1 MLGERHPDYAD
12 SLNNLAD
19 LLESQGDYAAA
30 RPLYEQALAIRKE
43 VLGERHPDYATSLNN
58 LADLLE
64 SQGDYAAAR
73 PLYEQALAIRKEVL
87 GERHP
92 DYANSLTNLAFLLW
106 AQRDYAARGPAPEAS
121 PRDRPGQPR
130 PGRRRP
136 VRAPATGHGTATC
149 AGNSMPTSRWRRWP
163 SSLPGTPTAMCL
175 PPRAPS
181 LRSSGGSA
189 SSGGGSRP
197 IPGPRPPSASPTTSR
212 RSSNWRPWLW
222 PRPIPSRPRPGE
234 TKIADLARRT
244 DELEAELA
252 RLDAGFRAERAEAS
266 RTPEQLQAALPPGTA
281 LVDLLVYTAYQ
292 PPAQGKGKF
301 QTERRLVAFVV
312 RPDRPIA
319 RVDLGPIAPIL
330 KAIDEWRPLLVGGK
344 TAPAASDP
352 AQTLRRLIWEPVEPH
367 LEGIASVLVS
377 PDGAL
382 GLVPL
387 AALPGKEPSR
397 YLIEERSIAVVPVPR
412 MLGSATTIAAQAQGS
427 RAAQPEPV
435 PSLLLAGDIDYG
447 GDPGT
452 GADRGAS
459 RSAAVGTRAG
469 LLPDFKALRDTRGE
483 ILEVRDSFEG
493 HFPDAAAQVL
503 RGDKATEEAFR
514 RQAPRSRYLH
524 LATHGYFAPPELRS
538 ALGPDDLKAAKA
550 GIDALGGAGVA
561 GYHPGLLS
569 GIAMAGANRRPT
581 PIGQDDGI
589 LTAMEVAELDLSG
602 VELAVLSACET
613 GLGEVAGGEGLLGL
627 QRAFQVAGARSVVA
641 SLWTIG
647 DEPTRAL
654 MSRFYENLWR
664 KGQPPAEALREAQLS
679 MLRGSLWRGTAEAG
693 DRRAEVGPAAAA
705 LLGRIRPEH
714 RPALSSGR
722 DRPFSGPPEPCFAVT
737 LFCRPEGAET
747 GKPRA
752 TPWGS

>member
-1 MLGERHPDYAD
+1 MPPPGPSSRRPWR
-12 SLNNLAD
+12 S
-19 LLESQGDYAAA
+19 A
-30 RPLYEQALAIRKE
+30 RRCW
-43 VLGERHPDYATSLNN
+43 ATATLSTPR
-58 LADLLE
+58 AW
-64 SQGDYAAAR
+64 STCR
-73 PLYEQALAIRKEVL
+73 C
-87 GERHP
+87 
-92 DYANSLTNLAFLLW
+92 LLW
-106 AQRDYAARGPAPEAS
+106 ARRDYAGAAPFLKQALEIAQGNLDLAAAAQSERQQLAMATDLHRYLDAYLSLAPMAKLSPGDAYRHVLAS
-121 PRDRPGQPR
+121 KGAIFERQQRLRVQ
-130 PGRRRP
+130 RRRFQADP
-136 VRAPATGHGTATC
+136 RSPAARRFADYEQTVKQLAALALATPDPKQ
-149 AGNSMPTSRWRRWP
+149 AQTWR
-163 SSLPGTPTAMCL
+163 
-175 PPRAPS
+175 
-181 LRSSGGSA
+181 
-189 SSGGGSRP
+189 
-197 IPGPRPPSASPTTSR
+197 
-212 RSSNWRPWLW
+212 
-222 PRPIPSRPRPGE
+222 

-266 RTPEQLQAALPPGTA
+266 RTPEQFQAALPPGTA
-281 LVDLLVYTAYQ
+281 LVDLLVYTACQ
-292 PPAQGKGKF
+292 PPAQGKGKIQF
-301 QTERRLVAFVV
+301 EPRLVAFVV
-312 RPDRPIA
+312 RRDRPIA
-319 RVDLGPIAPIL
+319 RIDLGLIAPIL
-330 KAIDEWRPLLVGGK
+330 KAIDEWRPILVGGK

-352 AQTLRRLIWEPVEPH
+352 ALTLRRLIWEPVESH

-387 AALPGKEPSR
+387 AALPGKEPNR

-412 MLGSATTIAAQAQGS
+412 MLGSATTIAVQAQGS

-447 GDPGT
+447 GDPGA

-459 RSAAVGTRAG
+459 RSAAVGTRVG
-469 LLPDFKALRDTRGE
+469 FLPDFKALREARGE

-493 HFPDAAAQVL
+493 HFPDIRAQVL

-550 GIDALGGAGVA
+550 GINALGGAGVA

-569 GIAMAGANRRPT
+569 GIAMTGANRRPT
-581 PIGQDDGI
+581 PIGEDDGI

-627 QRAFQVAGARSVVA
+627 QRAFQVAGAQSVVA

-664 KGQPPAEALREAQLS
+664 KGQPPAEALRDAQLS
-679 MLRGSLWRGTAEAG
+679 MLRGSLWRGTLKRETDG
-693 DRRAEVGPAAAA
+693 PKSDRLPPLYWAAFV
-705 LLGRIRPEH
+705 
-714 RPALSSGR
+714 LST
-722 DRPFSGPPEPCFAVT
+722 DR
-737 LFCRPEGAET
+737 L
-747 GKPRA
+747 
-752 TPWGS
+752 

>member
-1 MLGERHPDYAD
+1 MAQKLRGNLDAYLSLAPMAKLSPGDAYRHVLTAKGSVFEKQRRLRVQRRRFQAD
-12 SLNNLAD
+12 PR
-19 LLESQGDYAAA
+19 SQAA
-30 RPLYEQALAIRKE
+30 RRFADYEQTVKQLATLALAT
-43 VLGERHPDYATSLNN
+43 PD
-58 LADLLE
+58 
-64 SQGDYAAAR
+64 
-73 PLYEQALAIRKEVL
+73 PKQAQA
-87 GERHP
+87 
-92 DYANSLTNLAFLLW
+92 
-106 AQRDYAARGPAPEAS
+106 
-121 PRDRPGQPR
+121 
-130 PGRRRP
+130 
-136 VRAPATGHGTATC
+136 
-149 AGNSMPTSRWRRWP
+149 WR
-163 SSLPGTPTAMCL
+163 
-175 PPRAPS
+175 
-181 LRSSGGSA
+181 
-189 SSGGGSRP
+189 
-197 IPGPRPPSASPTTSR
+197 
-212 RSSNWRPWLW
+212 
-222 PRPIPSRPRPGE
+222 

-281 LVDLLVYTAYQ
+281 LVDLLVYTACQ
-292 PPAQGKGKF
+292 PPAQGKGSSRSNLAWSPSWCGAIGRSRGS
-301 QTERRLVAFVV
+301 TSGRSRRSS
-312 RPDRPIA
+312 RRST
-319 RVDLGPIAPIL
+319 
-330 KAIDEWRPLLVGGK
+330 EWRPLLVGGK

-387 AALPGKEPSR
+387 AALPGKEPNR

-412 MLGSATTIAAQAQGS
+412 MLGSAATIAVQV
-427 RAAQPEPV
+427 RAAEPRRPEPV

-447 GDPGT
+447 GDPGA

-469 LLPDFKALRDTRGE
+469 FLPDFKALRETRGE

-493 HFPDAAAQVL
+493 HFPDTRAQVL

-550 GIDALGGAGVA
+550 GINALGGAGVA

-581 PIGQDDGI
+581 PIGEDDGI

-627 QRAFQVAGARSVVA
+627 QRAFQVAGAGSVVA

-664 KGQPPAEALREAQLS
+664 KGQPPAQALREAQLS
-679 MLRGSLWRGTAEAG
+679 MLRGSLWRGTLKRETDG
-693 DRRAEVGPAAAA
+693 PKSDRLPPLYWAAFV
-705 LLGRIRPEH
+705 
-714 RPALSSGR
+714 LST
-722 DRPFSGPPEPCFAVT
+722 DR
-737 LFCRPEGAET
+737 L
-747 GKPRA
+747 
-752 TPWGS
+752 

>member
-1 MLGERHPDYAD
+1 M
-12 SLNNLAD
+12 
-19 LLESQGDYAAA
+19 
-30 RPLYEQALAIRKE
+30 
-43 VLGERHPDYATSLNN
+43 TS
-58 LADLLE
+58 
-64 SQGDYAAAR
+64 
-73 PLYEQALAIRKEVL
+73 
-87 GERHP
+87 
-92 DYANSLTNLAFLLW
+92 
-106 AQRDYAARGPAPEAS
+106 
-121 PRDRPGQPR
+121 
-130 PGRRRP
+130 GR
-136 VRAPATGHGTATC
+136 
-149 AGNSMPTSRWRRWP
+149 
-163 SSLPGTPTAMCL
+163 
-175 PPRAPS
+175 
-181 LRSSGGSA
+181 
-189 SSGGGSRP
+189 
-197 IPGPRPPSASPTTSR
+197 SR
-212 RSSNWRPWLW
+212 R
-222 PRPIPSRPRPGE
+222 
-234 TKIADLARRT
+234 
-244 DELEAELA
+244 
-252 RLDAGFRAERAEAS
+252 
-266 RTPEQLQAALPPGTA
+266 
-281 LVDLLVYTAYQ
+281 
-292 PPAQGKGKF
+292 
-301 QTERRLVAFVV
+301 
-312 RPDRPIA
+312 
-319 RVDLGPIAPIL
+319 IL

-352 AQTLRRLIWEPVEPH
+352 AQTLRRLIWEPVESH

-377 PDGAL
+377 PDGSL

-412 MLGSATTIAAQAQGS
+412 MLGSATTIAVQAQGS

-447 GDPGT
+447 GDPGA

-469 LLPDFKALRDTRGE
+469 FLPDFKALRETRGE

-493 HFPDAAAQVL
+493 HFPDTRAQVL

-550 GIDALGGAGVA
+550 GINALGGAGVA

-581 PIGQDDGI
+581 PIGEDDGI
-589 LTAMEVAELDLSG
+589 LTAMEVADLDLSG

-627 QRAFQVAGARSVVA
+627 QRAFQVAGAQSVVA

-679 MLRGSLWRGTAEAG
+679 MLRGSLWRGTLKRETDG
-693 DRRAEVGPAAAA
+693 PKSDRLPPLYWAAFV
-705 LLGRIRPEH
+705 
-714 RPALSSGR
+714 LST
-722 DRPFSGPPEPCFAVT
+722 DRP
-737 LFCRPEGAET
+737 
-747 GKPRA
+747 
-752 TPWGS
+752 